1 MRRRRSPVAVITRL
15 RRLFA
20 SSNGLRLALASAA
33 AWIAIGPTSP
43 ALAFDV
49 SDPIVNTNGV
59 ISFNSSATLSNNT
72 SGSAG
77 SLSATLA
84 VASGGTNLT
93 SAADDNVMVGNG
105 TTWQSKAVTTCTGAG
120 KAVTYDASSNAFGCN
135 TISAGATPVIA
146 THSETKIDS
155 SGDTTLYM
163 SVSGQLSA
171 TESEMQTPFQSGTY
185 GNLICRASG
194 TVGGTSMVVTL
205 GHGTCGSAATYTS
218 KPTVTPTAATA
229 VEDTSNTAALSAN
242 DCMVYKVAITGNI
255 NGVYLSCSLERT
267 A

>member
-1 MRRRRSPVAVITRL
+1 
-15 RRLFA
+15 
-20 SSNGLRLALASAA
+20 
-33 AWIAIGPTSP
+33 
-43 ALAFDV
+43 
-49 SDPIVNTNGV
+49 
-59 ISFNSSATLSNNT
+59 
-72 SGSAG
+72 
-77 SLSATLA
+77 
-84 VASGGTNLT
+84 
-93 SAADDNVMVGNG
+93 MVGNG
-105 TTWQSKAVTTCTGAG
+105 TTWQSKALTTCTGTG
-120 KAVTYDASSNAFGCN
+120 KAVTYDASANAFGCN
-135 TISAGATPVIA
+135 TISAGATPAIA
-146 THSETKIDS
+146 THSETKIDT

-229 VEDTSNTAALSAN
+229 VEDTSNTAVLSAN

-255 NGVYLSCSLERT
+255 NAVYLSCSVERT